1 MKSPFAALASLP
13 AALTLLF
20 ALAVAPIALASVPSL
35 LSYQGRVSDA
45 SGTLIGNSS
54 PVNRTVTFKFYSAS
68 TGGTPLYAESQTV
81 TISAGEFSVLLGNG
95 TGIST
100 LPGPSAPATT
110 PYTTLPAILTGT
122 TYLGITV
129 DDGTAA
135 ADSEI
140 TPRQQIVSAAFAFR
154 ARAAETVLD
163 GALTTAMLANSS
175 VTLDKLAGGSVNNTK
190 IADAAIT
197 TSKITDGNITTGK
210 LADAVVTTGKIND
223 AAITT
228 GKLADSSVTTG
239 KIADNAVTSA
249 KIADGTI
256 TSADIADGT
265 IATAELGDSV
275 VTTNKVAN
283 NAIDYNKLA
292 AAVQQ
297 ALSPTGTIVAYAG
310 DTAPSGWALCNGQTL
325 SRSTYSALY
334 AVIGNRFGYGDNST
348 TFHTPD
354 FRGQFLRGRAN
365 GSSRDPDR
373 NSRSAM
379 NSGGATGDAVGST
392 QSDEFHSHRHTV
404 PTDNNSGSNV
414 SQNALTDTSG
424 SDEGYTYSPGT
435 GYEGGNETRP
445 TNAYVNYIIKL

>member
-1 MKSPFAALASLP
+1 MKSPFAALA
-13 AALTLLF
+13 LLL
-20 ALAVAPIALASVPSL
+20 ALAVAPTASANVPSL

-45 SGTLIGNSS
+45 SGTLIGNSN

-95 TGIST
+95 TGIT
-100 LPGPSAPATT
+100 GLAGPAAPANT
-110 PYTTLPAILTGT
+110 PYTTLPAVLTST

-129 DDGTAA
+129 DDGTSAVDA
-135 ADSEI
+135 EI

-154 ARAAETVLD
+154 ARSAETVVD

-175 VTLDKLAGGSVNNTK
+175 VTLDKLAGNSVNNTK

-210 LADAVVTTGKIND
+210 LADTSV
-223 AAITT
+223 TT
-228 GKLADSSVTTG
+228 GKLADASITTAKIANGSVITEDLADSSVTNA
-239 KIADNAVTSA
+239 KIADNSIISV
-249 KIADGTI
+249 
-256 TSADIADGT
+256 DIADGT
-265 IATAELGDSV
+265 IATADLGDGII
-275 VTTNKVAN
+275 TNNKVAN

-297 ALSPTGTIVAYAG
+297 ALTPTGTIVAFAG
-310 DTAPSGWALCNGQTL
+310 DSAPSGWALCNGQPL

-334 AVIGNRFGYGDNST
+334 AIIGNRFGYGDNST

-354 FRGQFLRGRAN
+354 FRGQFLRGRDGGVN
-365 GSSRDPDR
+365 RDIDR

-379 NSGGATGDAVGST
+379 NSGGATGDNVGSV
-392 QSDEFHSHRHTV
+392 QGDQFRSHRHTV
-404 PTDNNSGSNV
+404 PTDNNTSVNV
-414 SQNALTDTSG
+414 SQNSLTDTNG
-424 SDEGYTYSPGT
+424 SDEGYSYTPGT

>member
-1 MKSPFAALASLP
+1 MKSPFAALA
-13 AALTLLF
+13 LLL
-20 ALAVAPIALASVPSL
+20 ALAVASTASANVPSL

-45 SGTLIGNSS
+45 SGTLIGNSN

-95 TGIST
+95 TGVT
-100 LPGPSAPATT
+100 GFAGPAAPANT
-110 PYTTLPAILTGT
+110 PYTTLPTVLTST

-135 ADSEI
+135 ADPEI
-140 TPRQQIVSAAFAFR
+140 TPRQQIVAAAFAFR
-154 ARAAETVLD
+154 ARTAETVLD

-175 VTLDKLAGGSVNNTK
+175 VTLDKLAGASVNNTK

-210 LADAVVTTGKIND
+210 LADAAVTTSKITD

-228 GKLADSSVTTG
+228 GKITDSAVTTG
-239 KIADNAVTSA
+239 KITDSAVTSA
-249 KIADGTI
+249 KISDNTI

-265 IATAELGDSV
+265 IATAELANAA
-275 VTTNKVAN
+275 VTTAKVAN
-283 NAIDYNKLA
+283 NAIDYNQLA
-292 AAVQQ
+292 AAIQQ
-297 ALSPTGTIVAYAG
+297 ALSPSGTIVAYGG
-310 DTAPSGWALCNGQTL
+310 DNAPSGWALCNGQTL

-334 AVIGNRFGYGDNST
+334 AIIGNRFGSGDNST
-348 TFHTPD
+348 TFHVPD
-354 FRGQFLRGRAN
+354 FRGQFLRGRD
-365 GSSRDPDR
+365 GGVGRDPDR
-373 NSRSAM
+373 GSRGAM
-379 NSGGATGDAVGST
+379 NGGGATGDNVGSV
-392 QSDEFHSHRHTV
+392 QGDQFRSHRHTV
-404 PTDNNSGSNV
+404 PSDSSGGNV
-414 SQNALTDTSG
+414 SQNSLTDTSG
-424 SDEGYTYSPGT
+424 SDEGYTYTPGT